1 MLDAPMRTV
10 KPLLLKSDAGDV
22 YDILITTL
30 ENTTAEVKFPL
41 ISLVDWRGVL
51 AATSHVFTTTW
62 EILIIAYLLK
72 PI

>member
-1 MLDAPMRTV
+1 MRTV

-41 ISLVDWRGVL
+41 ISLVDWRGETEDLL
-51 AATSHVFTTTW
+51 AATSHVWTTTW
-62 EILIIAYLLK
+62 EIQIIAYLLT

>member
-41 ISLVDWRGVL
+41 ISLVD
-51 AATSHVFTTTW
+51 
-62 EILIIAYLLK
+62 
-72 PI
+72 

>member
-1 MLDAPMRTV
+1 MTLSRALKTPIKNEFSRANDTLDAPMRTV

-41 ISLVDWRGVL
+41 ISLV
-51 AATSHVFTTTW
+51 
-62 EILIIAYLLK
+62 E
-72 PI
+72 

>member
-1 MLDAPMRTV
+1 MRTV

-41 ISLVDWRGVL
+41 CISLVDWRGVTENLL
-51 AATSHVFTTTW
+51 AATSHVLTTAW
-62 EILIIAYLLK
+62 EILIIAYLL
-72 PI
+72 